1 MKVEIIS
8 IGDELLIGQT
18 VNTNATYLAK
28 NLTHLGLDVRWIST
42 VGDEAEDLQGVLST
56 AMQRADVAITTG
68 GLGPTHDDI
77 TKKVAADFFESDFVF
92 KPEILKRLQRAFEKR
107 GIKMAKVNEEQ
118 AQVPEKADIINNPVG
133 TAPGL
138 VFKKDS
144 KKCII
149 LPGVPAEMKAIC
161 EESVFPMLKG
171 GQQRILQKTVRTTG
185 IAESSLYE
193 QVGDIEQ
200 FAEIARVA
208 FLPKA
213 SGVDIRLTVKGKSE
227 EECQGKIRKGLEIL
241 QERIGR
247 YVYGYDDEE
256 LEESVAKLLFKSGKT
271 VAVAESCTGGML
283 ANKLTNISGSSK
295 YFERGV
301 VAYSNQAKMDI
312 LKVPE
317 ATLEKFGAVSSETA
331 IAMAEGIKKISG
343 ADFGISTT
351 GIAGPTGGSEEK
363 PIGLVYIGLATAS
376 GSYSKRLV
384 FSKDR
389 MLNKERSVQA
399 ALDLLKRELSK
410 LAENNI

>member
-28 NLTHLGLDVRWIST
+28 NLTHLGLDVKWIST
-42 VGDEAEDLQGVLST
+42 VGDDAEDLQNAMST
-56 AMQRADVAITTG
+56 AMLRADVVITTG

-92 KPEILKRLQRAFEKR
+92 KPEILERLRRAFEKR
-107 GIKMAKVNEEQ
+107 GIDMAKVNEEQ
-118 AQVPEKADIINNPVG
+118 AQVPEKADMISNSVG

-138 VFKKDS
+138 VFKKEG

-149 LPGVPAEMKAIC
+149 LPGVPAEMKAMC
-161 EESVFPMLKG
+161 QESVFPMLKG

-185 IAESSLYE
+185 IPESSLYE
-193 QVGDIEQ
+193 QVGDIDE
-200 FAEIARVA
+200 FTEIARVA

-213 SGVDIRLTVKGKSE
+213 TGVDIRLTVKGTSE
-227 EECQGKIRKGLEIL
+227 QECQDKIHKGLEIL
-241 QERIGR
+241 KKRIGK
-247 YVYGYDDEE
+247 YIYGYDDEE
-256 LEESVAKLLFKSGKT
+256 LEESVAELLFKIGKT
-271 VAVAESCTGGML
+271 IAVAESCTGGML

-301 VAYSNQAKMDI
+301 IAYSNQAKMDI
-312 LKVPE
+312 LNVPE
-317 ATLEKFGAVSSETA
+317 ATLQKFGAVSSEVA
-331 IAMAEGIKKISG
+331 VAMAEGIKEISG
-343 ADFGISTT
+343 ADFGVSTT
-351 GIAGPTGGSEEK
+351 GIAGPTGGSKEK
-363 PIGLVYIGLATAS
+363 PVGLIYIGMATDS
-376 GSYSKRLV
+376 GSYSKRFV

-399 ALDLLKRELSK
+399 ALDLLRRELIK
-410 LAENNI
+410 LVEAK